1 MQLND
6 GSLEAQF
13 SCPIILSKG
22 AEVSISTK
30 KFTSTSAFIG

>member
-6 GSLEAQF
+6 GSLEAQI
-13 SCPIILSKG
+13 SCPTILSKG

-30 KFTSTSAFIG
+30 KINSTSAFVG

>member
-6 GSLEAQF
+6 GPLEAQI

-22 AEVSISTK
+22 VEISISTK